1 MNKGLI
7 FSIIVIVLTSV
18 SCGQRQDNAFEQR
31 PFPQVSVPSM
41 MTDGQEAASFLAE
54 YFWDEFTD
62 TEKLYPCDTALVN
75 GVKKTELEQ
84 AYANW
89 TAILDMVPHAEAV
102 SAVERLFFFFFA
114 MESKDTS
121 STVFE
126 VITDMTQKYLYDP
139 NSPFRNEDFYL
150 PFVQG
155 LSQSPYVPEEM
166 KPGYEYDARMCALN
180 QVGTKAADFVFCDRN
195 GRRYSLYGIDA
206 DHVILFFSNPGC
218 TACKQIIDG
227 LDSSPHVA
235 QMLSDG
241 SLAVLNIYID
251 TDLAEWRKYMPIY
264 PENWYNGY
272 DPDFVIRTDVLY
284 NVRAI
289 PSLYLLDRDKT
300 VLMKDVPQDE
310 LFRWLQNIPS

>member
-102 SAVERLFFFFFA
+102 SAVERLFSRVSA

-150 PFVQG
+150 PFVKG

-218 TACKQIIDG
+218 HACKDIID
-227 LDSSPHVA
+227 V
-235 QMLSDG
+235 LSGDPG
-241 SLAVLNIYID
+241 ISAAVKAGKLAVLNIYID
-251 TDLAEWRKYMPIY
+251 SDLTEWYRYMPVY
-264 PENWYNGY
+264 PDDWYNGY
-272 DPDFVIRTDVLY
+272 DPNLVIRNDMLY
-284 NVRAI
+284 NIRAI
-289 PSLYLLDRDKT
+289 PSLYLLDEDKRVILKDAPQET
-300 VLMKDVPQDE
+300 V
-310 LFRWLQNIPS
+310 FAWLANNI

>member
-102 SAVERLFFFFFA
+102 SAVERLFSRVSA

-150 PFVQG
+150 PFVKG
-155 LSQSPYVPEEM
+155 LSQSAFVSEEM
-166 KPGYEYDARMCALN
+166 KPGYEYDAQMCALN
-180 QVGTKAADFVFCDRN
+180 QVGTKAADFVHCMA
-195 GRRYSLYGIDA
+195 YGPTMSF
-206 DHVILFFSNPGC
+206 FFS
-218 TACKQIIDG
+218 
-227 LDSSPHVA
+227 
-235 QMLSDG
+235 
-241 SLAVLNIYID
+241 
-251 TDLAEWRKYMPIY
+251 
-264 PENWYNGY
+264 
-272 DPDFVIRTDVLY
+272 
-284 NVRAI
+284 AI
-289 PSLYLLDRDKT
+289 P
-300 VLMKDVPQDE
+300 DVRRASR
-310 LFRWLQNIPS
+310 L